1 MKNVITV
8 GAALMLTT
16 TIANAGGLDRSG
28 QSVGF
33 IFEEGDAAFGSF
45 GFVSPEI
52 SSDPEAVTGNVG
64 QNYTSLSFGYK
75 RAVGNDLEMSVIFDQ
90 PYGAD
95 ISYETGPLVG
105 TNASV
110 KSNAVTG
117 ILRYSANENISV
129 YGGLRLQSLQGE
141 AAVPAAG
148 YTLDTETGYSA
159 GYVVGAAY
167 ERPDIAMRVALT
179 YNSAIDHT
187 LESNEN
193 AGATVGEFGITTP
206 QSVNLDFQSGIAADT
221 LLFGSIRWVDWS
233 EFDITPNAYP
243 GGALVDYSEDVT
255 TYTLGIGRRFSDV
268 FSGQFSVSYEESQG
282 GLAPNLGPTDG
293 YVSYAIGGEYVVNSQ
308 TKIRGGIR
316 YVDIGDATSDA
327 GIVFADN
334 SAIAIGASV
343 LYTF

>member
-1 MKNVITV
+1 MKNTITV
-8 GAALMLTT
+8 GAALLLTT

-45 GFVSPEI
+45 GFVGPEI
-52 SSDPEAVTGNVG
+52 SSDIEAAAGDVG

-75 RAVGNDLEMSVIFDQ
+75 RALGNDLEMSVIFDQ

-148 YTLDTETGYSA
+148 GYTLDTETAYGA

-167 ERPDIAMRVALT
+167 ERPDIALRVALT
-179 YNSAIDHT
+179 YSSAIDHT
-187 LESNEN
+187 LGSTEFN
-193 AGATVGEFGITTP
+193 AIDDEFGVKTP
-206 QSVNLDFQSGIAADT
+206 QSVNLDFQSGVAADT
-221 LLFGSIRWVDWS
+221 LVFGSIRWVDWS
-233 EFDITPNAYP
+233 EFDITPNNYP

-255 TYTLGIGRRFSDV
+255 TYTLGVGRRFSDV

-293 YVSYAIGGEYVVNSQ
+293 YVSYSIGGEYVVNSQ
-308 TKIRGGIR
+308 TKVRGGIR

-327 GIVFADN
+327 GILFADN